1 MEKFTF
7 DIVGKTSIAVSF
19 LFNIIEWQS
28 LNILFT
34 CIVSLLSIIYIILKI
49 LLFSIDYKIKRE
61 GMKKEKG
68 HLITKDKRFIKKD

>member
-7 DIVGKTSIAVSF
+7 DIVGKTSIAISF

-68 HLITKDKRFIKKD
+68 HLITKVKRFIKKD